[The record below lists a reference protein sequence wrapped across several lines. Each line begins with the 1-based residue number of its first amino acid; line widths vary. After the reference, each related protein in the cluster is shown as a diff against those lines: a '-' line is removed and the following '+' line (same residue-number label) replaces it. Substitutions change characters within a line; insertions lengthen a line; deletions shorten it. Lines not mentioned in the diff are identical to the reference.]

1 MASAL
6 ESYEKEQSRLRAERD
21 GAGEEDVSITAPV
34 EPEVN
39 PLIYKDVEPMLFRGF
54 LTVAAQINGV
64 SFVFK
69 SLNHHEFELLK
80 FYGGFEA
87 TLSQEFWGVF
97 LAHGVFVVGGVNIL
111 PERER
116 WIAKLTELFNS
127 LPSDSISR
135 MIRYLSEVN
144 RRASVAIHLTEAYAM
159 ELMSRYRWFQ
169 LKGQD
174 LTSVAVTGIDGTQ
187 RLGLNMGQQAW
198 LAINNIEDRN
208 EAAERDWEHSK
219 FVGSCFAG
227 KGIQKVY
234 NQDSARRRQEREDR
248 MTRKDKV
255 LRQWVLGENVEDGIV
270 TGPGV
275 VMAVA
280 RTVEELTNQLEKDI
294 RGEKD
299 WHDRVVEDH
308 ETRIRSVHLQ
318 RRRQLEQ
325 TLQENLE
332 RFPERGVIGVAS
344 PNEALTLAEVE
355 ERIRRRKQ
363 LMAQEVARM
372 RLDPRSADEKTVNF
386 VERWWGDEVSSEL
399 STTDRDP
406 SEAVT
411 IAPPRQP
418 TTPFRRK

>member
-1 MASAL
+1 MADAAERYS
-6 ESYEKEQSRLRAERD
+6 KEQSRLKAEFD
-21 GAGEEDVSITAPV
+21 GADDDVTITAPA

-39 PLIYKDVEPMLFRGF
+39 PEIYKDVEPILFRGF
-54 LTVAAQINGV
+54 LTLPAQINGV

-69 SLNHHEFELLK
+69 SMNHHEFALLR
-80 FYGGFEA
+80 FYGG
-87 TLSQEFWGVF
+87 SDDVVPSEFWGTF
-97 LAHGVFVVGGVNIL
+97 LAYGVFIVSGVNIL

-116 WIAKLTELFNS
+116 WITKLTELFNG
-127 LPSDSISR
+127 LPTDAIAR
-135 MIRYLSEVN
+135 MVRYLSEIN

-159 ELMSRYRWFQ
+159 EVMSRYRWMQ
-169 LKGQD
+169 LKGLD

-187 RLGLNMGQQAW
+187 RLGLNVAQQVW
-198 LAINNIEDRN
+198 QAINHIEDRN
-208 EAAERDWEHSK
+208 ETYEREWEYSK

-255 LRQWVLGENVEDGIV
+255 LRQWVLGEDVEDGIV
-270 TGPGV
+270 KGPGV

-280 RTVEELTNQLEKDI
+280 RTVEELTTQLEHDI

-308 ETRIRSVHLQ
+308 EARIRSGHLQ
-318 RRRQLEQ
+318 RRQQLEQ
-325 TLQENLE
+325 AALDNMALY
-332 RFPERGVIGVAS
+332 PERGVLGVGS
-344 PNEALTLAEVE
+344 LDGGALTQAEVE
-355 ERIRRRKQ
+355 ERVRRRKQ

-372 RLDPRSADEKTVNF
+372 QVDPRADEKTVNF
-386 VERWWGDEVSSEL
+386 VDRWWGNEVSSEIA
-399 STTDRDP
+399 TTDRDT
-406 SEAVT
+406 SGAVP
-411 IAPPRQP
+411 ISQPRPP